1 MKRLL
6 LGSIFVTS
14 LSLVGIA
21 ALSDTSPT
29 RPPDAA
35 PVTFYKDVLPIL
47 QNNCQSCHRAGE
59 VAPMALLTYEQTRP
73 WAAGIKTA
81 VLTKKMPPWFADPRY
96 GHFSNERR
104 LTAEQIKTLVSWVD
118 SGAPAGDPKDG
129 PAPLKFVDGWNIGI
143 PDRIF
148 EMPNEFQ
155 VPAQGTVEYQYIVLP
170 GGFTQDTWVT
180 AAEVRPGNRAVVHHV
195 IAFIRPPGSD
205 WLKEAQPGVPF
216 VPKKSEPSERTGR
229 KQSKGK
235 RGEGHRH
242 SGILE
247 SELLVGY
254 APGLQQLTLA
264 ADTAKLVKAGSD
276 IVFQMHYTANGN
288 AGTDKTRIGLVYAK
302 TPPKYRNVMLLAP
315 NRDFVIPP
323 QDDNY
328 EVKSKVELKDAVT
341 LVDLMPHMHFRGKD
355 FVFKAVYPSGET
367 RTLLSVPKYDFNW
380 QLGYTLEQPLVLPKG
395 TRIECTAHFDNSPNN
410 PYNPDPTKE
419 VKWGDQTWEEMMIGW
434 FSVSVDPKLVNTAD
448 LAKIENDEPSKPA
461 AATAPRAKGKSG
473 RASR

>member
-1 MKRLL
+1 
-6 LGSIFVTS
+6 
-14 LSLVGIA
+14 
-21 ALSDTSPT
+21 
-29 RPPDAA
+29 
-35 PVTFYKDVLPIL
+35 
-47 QNNCQSCHRAGE
+47 
-59 VAPMALLTYEQTRP
+59 
-73 WAAGIKTA
+73 
-81 VLTKKMPPWFADPRY
+81 
-96 GHFSNERR
+96 
-104 LTAEQIKTLVSWVD
+104 
-118 SGAPAGDPKDG
+118 
-129 PAPLKFVDGWNIGI
+129 
-143 PDRIF
+143 
-148 EMPNEFQ
+148 
-155 VPAQGTVEYQYIVLP
+155 
-170 GGFTQDTWVT
+170 
-180 AAEVRPGNRAVVHHV
+180 
-195 IAFIRPPGSD
+195 
-205 WLKEAQPGVPF
+205 
-216 VPKKSEPSERTGR
+216 
-229 KQSKGK
+229 
-235 RGEGHRH
+235 
-242 SGILE
+242 
-247 SELLVGY
+247 
-254 APGLQQLTLA
+254 LA

-288 AGTDKTRIGLVYAK
+288 AGTDKTRIGLVFAK

-434 FSVSVDPKLVNTAD
+434 FSVSVDPKFVNTAD
-448 LAKIENDEPSKPA
+448 LVKIENDEPSKPA